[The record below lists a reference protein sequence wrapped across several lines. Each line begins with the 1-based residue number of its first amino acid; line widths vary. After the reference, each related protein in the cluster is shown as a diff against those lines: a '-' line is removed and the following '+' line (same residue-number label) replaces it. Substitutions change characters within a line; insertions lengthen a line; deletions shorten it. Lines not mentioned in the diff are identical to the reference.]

1 MVTRLGDR
9 AGLQRKALP
18 HGLRH
23 QGITRLLDLV
33 GGDVRK
39 VQRFSRHAKI
49 ETVMRYDD
57 HRRDDAGALSHLLGI
72 DDDAD

>member
-1 MVTRLGDR
+1 MVRRLSKE
-9 AGLQRKALP
+9 AGLNREARP

-33 GGDVRK
+33 NGDVRK

-57 HRRDDAGALSHLLGI
+57 AGELAKRLADDE
-72 DDDAD
+72 